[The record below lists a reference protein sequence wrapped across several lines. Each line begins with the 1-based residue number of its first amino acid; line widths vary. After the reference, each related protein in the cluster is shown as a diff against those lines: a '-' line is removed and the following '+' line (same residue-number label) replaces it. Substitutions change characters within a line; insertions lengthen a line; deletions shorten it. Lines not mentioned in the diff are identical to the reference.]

1 MAIGPIIRVLVVE
14 DAIPVALL
22 LQAML
27 NQQPDLRVVGIASD
41 GAEALRLT
49 RDLRPDVITMD
60 VNMPNVDG
68 MEAMRRIMEEL
79 PTPIVVVSTAV
90 DKPNDELTFK
100 ALDLG
105 AVAVFGCPPAA
116 GDPRMEVQAR
126 ELGELLRAMA
136 GAKLVRRRPRPPAA
150 TEGAA
155 TAPALPVPVVLDPSV
170 HLPRVLA
177 LAASTG
183 GPQAL
188 SALLSELP
196 ANFPLPVVVVQHIS
210 PGFINGMVDW
220 LNNCIP
226 LHARL
231 AREGE
236 TLKPG
241 SVLFAPDGQHL
252 LVEQFGTRL
261 VIKLVHSEPV
271 ARHRPSATPLF
282 ASVAASCHARAIGVV
297 LTGMGA
303 DGAAGLAELHR
314 AGGLTLAQEP
324 RSCVIGSMPQAAIN
338 AQAVSEVVPLA
349 QMAQRIRAAAVTPI
363 TLGVQTGFAETLP
376 LAQFGDD
383 AQKQG
388 SGLKR
393 AGSGGNT

>member
-1 MAIGPIIRVLVVE
+1 MAVGPIIRVLVVE
-14 DAIPVALL
+14 DAMPVALL

-41 GAEALRLT
+41 GAEAVRMT

-90 DKPNDELTFK
+90 DNPNDELTFK

-116 GDPRMEVQAR
+116 GNPRMEAQAR
-126 ELGELLRAMA
+126 ELGDLLRAMA
-136 GAKLVRRRPRPPAA
+136 GAKLVRRRPARPAA
-150 TEGAA
+150 ADGLAA
-155 TAPALPVPVVLDPSV
+155 GLPPLEPSAPDPVSG
-170 HLPRVLA
+170 LPRVLA
-177 LAASTG
+177 IAASTG

-188 SALLSELP
+188 AALLGDLP
-196 ANFPLPVVVVQHIS
+196 ASFPLPVVVVQHIS

-220 LNNCIP
+220 LNDS
-226 LHARL
+226 LQLRARI
-231 AREGE
+231 ARDGE

-241 SVLFAPDGQHL
+241 SVVFAPDGQHL

-261 VIKLVHSEPV
+261 VLRLAQSEPV

-282 ASVAASCHARAIGVV
+282 ASVAQSCGARAIGAV

-303 DGAAGLAELHR
+303 DGAPGLAELHR
-314 AGGLTLAQEP
+314 AGALTLAQEP

-349 QMAQRIRAAAVTPI
+349 QMAQRIRVAAVTPI

-376 LAQFGDD
+376 LGQIDDD
-383 AQKQG
+383 AQKHG
-388 SGLKR
+388 SGLKLV
-393 AGSGGNT
+393 GSGGKT

>member
-1 MAIGPIIRVLVVE
+1 MATGPIIRVLVVE
-14 DAIPVALL
+14 DAMPVALL

-41 GAEALRLT
+41 GAEAVRLT

-136 GAKLVRRRPRPPAA
+136 GAKLVRRRPARPA
-150 TEGAA
+150 EGAV
-155 TAPALPVPVVLDPSV
+155 PALATLAEPASPPDPSA

-188 SALLSELP
+188 AALLADLP
-196 ANFPLPVVVVQHIS
+196 ATFPLPVVVVQHIS

-231 AREGE
+231 ARDGE

-252 LVEQFGTRL
+252 MIDQFGTRL
-261 VIKLVHSEPV
+261 VIKLAHSEPV

-282 ASVAASCHARAIGVV
+282 ASIAASCGARAIGAV

-303 DGAAGLAELHR
+303 DGAPGLSELHR
-314 AGGLTLAQEP
+314 AGALTLAQEP

-338 AQAVSEVVPLA
+338 ALAVSEVVPLA
-349 QMAQRIRAAAVTPI
+349 QMAQRIRLAAVTPV
-363 TLGVQTGFAETLP
+363 TLGVQTGFADTMP
-376 LAQFGDD
+376 LSQFSEDV
-383 AQKQG
+383 QKYG
-388 SGLKR
+388 SGLKL
-393 AGSGGNT
+393 AGSGGEK